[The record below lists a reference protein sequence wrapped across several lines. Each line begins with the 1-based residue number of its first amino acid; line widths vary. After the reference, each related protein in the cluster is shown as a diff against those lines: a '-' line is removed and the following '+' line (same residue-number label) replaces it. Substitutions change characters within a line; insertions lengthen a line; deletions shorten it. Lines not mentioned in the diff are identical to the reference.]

1 MRDKKDYI
9 FSYKKSGV
17 DIKLGNKVVNKI
29 KPLVKKTH
37 DKNVLGNI
45 GGFGGLYKIGK
56 LKNGV
61 LVSATDGVGTKLLIS
76 EKLSNFNTI
85 GIDLVAMSANDVLV
99 QGAKPLFF
107 LDYIAVEKIDENKV
121 VAIVKSIV
129 KGCKEAECSLIGG
142 ETAEMSDVYTKNTF
156 DLAGFCVGIVEK
168 NKILPKKNIKPND
181 IIFGL
186 PSSGLHSNGFSLIRK
201 IIVDKK
207 LSYNEKI
214 LGNKVLGNL
223 LLKPTKIYVKEII
236 KILSK
241 CEIKGI
247 AHITGGGIEENLS
260 RILPVTMGATI
271 NIKKLDIYSKESI
284 FGWLRND
291 CRVNVKE
298 MLRTFN
304 CGIGMAMIA
313 EEKETDKLLAICKKM
328 RQPIKILGRVNNR
341 NFFSFI

>member
-328 RQPIKILGRVNNR
+328 RQTIKILGRVNNR